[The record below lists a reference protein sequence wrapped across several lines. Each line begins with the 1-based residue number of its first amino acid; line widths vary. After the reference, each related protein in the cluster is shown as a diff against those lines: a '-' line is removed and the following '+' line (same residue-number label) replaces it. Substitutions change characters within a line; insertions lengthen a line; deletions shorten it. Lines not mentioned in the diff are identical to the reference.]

1 MYNSERMMKAIGDI
15 SDDKIE
21 KAGRALGYQKE
32 RRQTSRI
39 PIRMG
44 RVLSIAAVLA
54 LILALG
60 AVAYAVNLF
69 GLRELYANPNR
80 GEMPG
85 EAADLIV
92 SQSAEVKGD
101 GWSASVQE
109 TYCDAG
115 TVLVAV
121 HVSADAG
128 YAVVPTDADLDS
140 PLTALGLSGEGTL
153 RDYAQKEG
161 ITLLF
166 VGANLNWEAL
176 DLHSAGE
183 RFESSSLQE
192 MTIYVEG
199 ARGSGTAAPVDTVC
213 TVAAVA
219 WSPETQDT
227 DTLAPERRELPITL
241 VEGRSMP
248 LWLYAPSDPL
258 ALPGFELG
266 ELSLTQTPLGI
277 ELRLKMKTLDEEAA
291 RELLTLRLDGV
302 EFYGAGAI
310 DPDGYAVFSQ
320 GQGEFGDSPVIR
332 FLDWDKNMIA
342 EVTFEKIE

>member
-21 KAGRALGYQKE
+21 KAGRALGYQNEQRKIA
-32 RRQTSRI
+32 RI
-39 PIRMG
+39 PFRMG
-44 RVLSIAAVLA
+44 RVLSIAAVVA

-60 AVAYAVNLF
+60 AAAYAVNLF

-80 GEMPG
+80 GDMPE

-92 SQSAEVKGD
+92 NQSAEDKGE

-109 TYCDAG
+109 TYCDEG

-128 YAVVPTDADLDS
+128 YIVVPTDADLDR
-140 PLTALGLSGEGTL
+140 PLSELGLPGEGTL
-153 RDYAQKEG
+153 REFAQKEG
-161 ITLLF
+161 KILLF
-166 VGANLNWEAL
+166 VGANFDREAL
-176 DLHSAGE
+176 GLHSAGQ
-183 RFESSSLQE
+183 RFENTSLQE

-199 ARGSGTAAPVDTVC
+199 ARGGGTALPVDTVC
-213 TVAAVA
+213 SVVAVP
-219 WSPETQDT
+219 WSPKTQDT

-241 VEGRSMP
+241 VEGKSRP
-248 LWLYAPSDPL
+248 LGLYAPSDPL

-266 ELSLTQTPLGI
+266 ELSLTHTPLGI

-291 RELLTLRLDGV
+291 GNLLTLRLDGV
-302 EFYGAGAI
+302 EFHGAGAI
-310 DPDGYAVFSQ
+310 DPNGYAVFSQ
-320 GQGEFGDSPVIR
+320 GQGDFGDSPMIQ
-332 FLDWDKNMIA
+332 FLDWDKNTIA
-342 EVTFEKIE
+342 AVAFEKTE